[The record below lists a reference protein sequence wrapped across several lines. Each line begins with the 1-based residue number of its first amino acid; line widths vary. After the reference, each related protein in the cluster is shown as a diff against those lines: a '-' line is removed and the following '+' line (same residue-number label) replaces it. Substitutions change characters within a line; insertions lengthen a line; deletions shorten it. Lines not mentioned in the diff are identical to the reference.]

1 MKKYSCYWV
10 LLLCL
15 SVILNLLLAS
25 YVLII
30 SEGNI
35 TISKSS
41 DEQNELSWTRRA
53 AKEAEDVASISCSG
67 HGRAFL
73 DGILS
78 TTTNH
83 LKGAD
88 EGIANPLLPSCECNS
103 CYYGSDC
110 SKFSPDCPAD
120 ADSGDPIFLEPFWMK
135 HAESSAILVSGW
147 HRMAYKFGYEHGT
160 FISKELERHLQE
172 LHAMVG
178 NANSTGKFLVFGA
191 GSTQLLN
198 AAIYALSPEDPPSPT
213 RIVGSI
219 PFYPLY
225 KSQTD
230 FFNSKNFEWEGDT
243 SMWKNT
249 SLPSGYNSSMN
260 FIEFVTSPNNP
271 DGKLKDPVLLEGP
284 SVRTIFDHA
293 YYWPHYTAIPAPA
306 NEDLM
311 IFTLSKLTGHASSR
325 FGWALIKDQGV
336 YERFINYMTLNSFGV
351 SRDTQLRTLKLL
363 KVVLGSGKELFD
375 FGHRTTRTR
384 WESLNKVI
392 SASRRF
398 SLQKL
403 IPQYSTYFQNF
414 TAPSP
419 AYAWVKCEREE
430 DEDCYEA
437 LLRDG
442 GIIGRSG
449 SIFHAE
455 NRYVRLSLIK
465 SQDDFDW
472 LLQRMDALVSQEQV
486 HEVNGAEIL

>member
-1 MKKYSCYWV
+1 MKKHSWV
-10 LLLCL
+10 WLCFS

-25 YVLII
+25 YVFFSNDDQQSQL
-30 SEGNI
+30 N
-35 TISKSS
+35 
-41 DEQNELSWTRRA
+41 WTRKA
-53 AKEAEDVASISCSG
+53 AKEAEDVASVFCSG

-78 TTTNH
+78 ISSTTNH
-83 LKGAD
+83 LEAA
-88 EGIANPLLPSCECNS
+88 EGGSGGDDDSLPSCECNS

-110 SKFSPDCPAD
+110 SQFSPDCPAD
-120 ADSGDPIFLEPFWMK
+120 ANSGDPLFLEPFWMK
-135 HAESSAILVSGW
+135 HAESSAVMVSGW
-147 HRMAYKFGYEHGT
+147 HRMSYKFGYEHGT
-160 FISKELERHLQE
+160 FISKELERHIRE

-178 NANSTGKFLVFGA
+178 NANTTGKLMVFGT

-198 AAIYALSPEDPPSPT
+198 AAIYALSPQDPPSPT

-219 PFYPLY
+219 PFFPFYQMETEFY
-225 KSQTD
+225 
-230 FFNSKNFEWEGDT
+230 NSKNFEWEGDT
-243 SMWKNT
+243 SKWKNKV
-249 SLPSGYNSSMN
+249 LPSMN

-271 DGKLKDPVLLEGP
+271 DGELKDPVLQGP
-284 SVRTIFDHA
+284 SVKTINDHA

-311 IFTLSKLTGHASSR
+311 IFTLSKLTGHAGSR
-325 FGWALIKDQGV
+325 FGWALIKDQVV
-336 YERFINYMTLNSFGV
+336 YQKFQDYMTLNSMGV
-351 SRDTQLRTLKLL
+351 SRDTQLRALKLL
-363 KVVLGSGKELFD
+363 NVLLAEGKELFE

-384 WESLNKVI
+384 WESLNKVM
-392 SASRRF
+392 SASERF

-403 IPQYSTYFQNF
+403 TPQHSTYFQNI

-419 AYAWVKCEREE
+419 AYAWVKCEKEE
-430 DEDCYEA
+430 DEDCYQA

-449 SIFHAE
+449 SFFNAE

-472 LLQRMDALVSQEQV
+472 LLQRMKTLVSQEQV
-486 HEVNGAEIL
+486 HDEYRVKAI